1 MDASLWTIKQSKD
14 VEKSRKKYKSNKPV
28 CDAFDKAIEMLAS
41 EKDPAAVA
49 YEKTRDDTCI
59 LRLTRAVRMSYWMD
73 DETKTIYLGKLGDHK
88 EAYGWD

>member
-1 MDASLWTIKQSKD
+1 
-14 VEKSRKKYKSNKPV
+14 
-28 CDAFDKAIEMLAS
+28 MLAS